1 MFTGGCLF
9 IDHASNFVHV
19 KNQCHLNTHE
29 TIKAKEAFEVMC
41 RDHGVIPQSY
51 LSDNGKAFTSAGFTS
66 HLSQFEQVMKF
77 AGVGAHHH
85 NGNAERAIQTIMSI
99 ARTMMLHSAIHWPDV
114 ADPMLWP
121 MAVQHA
127 VFLHNH
133 VADDS
138 TGLSPSNV
146 FTRTRWPQRKL
157 HDLHVWGC
165 PVYVLEKAMADG
177 QKLPRWKP
185 RAHRAVNMGLSP
197 QHASTVP
204 LVLNPEQG
212 QLRHSFTWS
221 LTIGSP
227 LLRRRTARFRTL
239 TRQSGAASLV
249 SQPSSS
255 PLMNP
260 RWIIPSI
267 LPTLCLGQRKL
278 TVSWWHVQWMSLLPR
293 FRFQWHR

>member
-19 KNQCHLNTHE
+19 ENQCHLTHE
-29 TIKAKEAFEVMC
+29 TIKAKEAFELMC

-51 LSDNGKAFTSAGFTS
+51 LSDNGKAFTSAGFTAY
-66 HLSQFEQVMKF
+66 LSQFKQVMKF

-99 ARTMMLHSAIHWPDV
+99 ARTIMLHSAIHWPDV

-133 VADDS
+133 VPNDT
-138 TGLSPSNV
+138 TGLSPSDV

-185 RAHRAVNMGLSP
+185 RAHRSVNMGLSP
-197 QHASTVP
+197 QQASTVP
-204 LVLNPEQG
+204 LVLNPEM
-212 QLRHSFTWS
+212 
-221 LTIGSP
+221 GSITP
-227 LLRRRTARFRTL
+227 QFYVVFDNWFATV
-239 TRQSGAASLV
+239 GG
-249 SQPSSS
+249 
-255 PLMNP
+255 
-260 RWIIPSI
+260 
-267 LPTLCLGQRKL
+267 LCE
-278 TVSWWHVQWMSLLPR
+278 
-293 FRFQWHR
+293 

>member
-1 MFTGGCLF
+1 
-9 IDHASNFVHV
+9 
-19 KNQCHLNTHE
+19 
-29 TIKAKEAFEVMC
+29 
-41 RDHGVIPQSY
+41 
-51 LSDNGKAFTSAGFTS
+51 
-66 HLSQFEQVMKF
+66 
-77 AGVGAHHH
+77 
-85 NGNAERAIQTIMSI
+85 
-99 ARTMMLHSAIHWPDV
+99 MMLHSAIHWPDV

-121 MAVQHA
+121 MAVRHA

-133 VADDS
+133 VADDL
-138 TGLSPSNV
+138 TGLSPSDV

-185 RAHRAVNMGLSP
+185 RAHRTVNMGLSP

-204 LVLNPEQG
+204 LVLNPETGSITPQFHVVFDDWFATVASEDG
-212 QLRHSFTWS
+212 ALPDFNSPEWS
-221 LTIGSP
+221 RLFGEST
-227 LLRRRTARFRTL
+227 F
-239 TRQSGAASLV
+239 Q
-249 SQPSSS
+249 S

-260 RWIIPSI
+260 RWIISLI
-267 LPTLCLGQRKL
+267 LPTLYLGQRKL